1 MLVLASAIIILRVS
15 YTQFFESHIWNPEN
29 YNITRLVPIE
39 ASRGNIYSKDLS
51 LLATSIPEYEIRWD
65 ATVSST
71 PFFKENVGP
80 LSIVISPSE
89 TNQHKSTSNF
99 FTKKK
104 KEEKQVCFVKTKGK
118 LQSIKGFE
126 NLSYFKEG
134 KYKSGFIYHQK
145 NKRQKPLKY

>member
-1 MLVLASAIIILRVS
+1 MLVLASAIILRVS

-71 PFFKENVGP
+71 PFSKRMLVRFLNHY
-80 LSIVISPSE
+80 LSSSE

-99 FTKKK
+99 FTKKERRK
-104 KEEKQVCFVKTKGK
+104 AGMLC
-118 LQSIKGFE
+118 
-126 NLSYFKEG
+126 
-134 KYKSGFIYHQK
+134 
-145 NKRQKPLKY
+145 

>member
-1 MLVLASAIIILRVS
+1 MLVLASAIILRVS

-80 LSIVISPSE
+80 LSQSLSLPSSE

-99 FTKKK
+99 FTKKERRK
-104 KEEKQVCFVKTKGK
+104 AGMLC
-118 LQSIKGFE
+118 
-126 NLSYFKEG
+126 
-134 KYKSGFIYHQK
+134 
-145 NKRQKPLKY
+145 